1 MTFDDFQLDAQLMD
15 GLDAMGFN
23 TPTPIQQLAI
33 PAILDHFDLIAC
45 AQTGTGKTAAYL
57 LPVMDKILNS
67 NHSHLNTLILVPTR
81 ELAQQIDQQLEG
93 FSYYVPISSIAV
105 YGGGDGNLYTQ
116 QQTALR
122 KGADIIIA
130 TPGRLIGHLASGN
143 IDFSS
148 LEHLILDEADRMLD
162 MGFYDDILKII
173 SYLPKDRQTLLFSA
187 TMPPRIKTLASKILF
202 EPKEITIA
210 ISKPAAGIKQM
221 AYMAYESQKLGL
233 LAEIFKEK
241 YQSVIVFASTKEKV
255 KSLQF
260 EFKKI
265 GIPARPFHSDLE
277 QKDREELMNDFRNR
291 KVQVLIGTDILSR
304 GIDVDGIDLVI
315 NFDVPP
321 DPEDYV
327 HRIGRTAR
335 AETTGTAITFINE
348 KDMRRFH
355 AIERLIE
362 REIEKTPLPAEL
374 GAAPLYEPLKK
385 RAPMGGGRLGS
396 RPKSKPHFKGR
407 KDKPRN

>member
-1 MTFDDFQLDAQLMD
+1 
-15 GLDAMGFN
+15 
-23 TPTPIQQLAI
+23 
-33 PAILDHFDLIAC
+33 
-45 AQTGTGKTAAYL
+45 
-57 LPVMDKILNS
+57 
-67 NHSHLNTLILVPTR
+67 
-81 ELAQQIDQQLEG
+81 
-93 FSYYVPISSIAV
+93 
-105 YGGGDGNLYTQ
+105 
-116 QQTALR
+116 
-122 KGADIIIA
+122 
-130 TPGRLIGHLASGN
+130 
-143 IDFSS
+143 
-148 LEHLILDEADRMLD
+148 
-162 MGFYDDILKII
+162 
-173 SYLPKDRQTLLFSA
+173 
-187 TMPPRIKTLASKILF
+187 
-202 EPKEITIA
+202 
-210 ISKPAAGIKQM
+210 
-221 AYMAYESQKLGL
+221 LGL
-233 LAEIFKEK
+233 LSEIFKVK

-355 AIERLIE
+355 AIEKLIE

-385 RAPMGGGRLGS
+385 RAPMGGGRPG
-396 RPKSKPHFKGR
+396 SKPNSNHHYKGR

>member
-1 MTFDDFQLDAQLMD
+1 MD
-15 GLDAMGFN
+15 GLDAMGFRA
-23 TPTPIQQLAI
+23 PTPIQQQAI
-33 PAILDHFDLIAC
+33 PAILDHYDLIAC

-57 LPVMDKILNS
+57 LPVIDKILNS

-143 IDFSS
+143 IDFSK
-148 LEHLILDEADRMLD
+148 LQHLILDEADRMLD
-162 MGFYDDILKII
+162 MGFYDDIIKII

-202 EPKEITIA
+202 EPKEISIA

-221 AYMAYESQKLGL
+221 AYMTYEPQKLGL
-233 LAEIFKEK
+233 LSEIFKVK

-277 QKDREELMNDFRNR
+277 QKDREELMNEFRNR

-362 REIEKTPLPAEL
+362 REIEKSPLPAEL
-374 GAAPLYEPLKK
+374 GTAPLYEPLKK
-385 RAPMGGGRLGS
+385 RPPMGGGRPG
-396 RPKSKPHFKGR
+396 SKPNSNHHYKGR

>member
-1 MTFDDFQLDAQLMD
+1 
-15 GLDAMGFN
+15 
-23 TPTPIQQLAI
+23 
-33 PAILDHFDLIAC
+33 
-45 AQTGTGKTAAYL
+45 
-57 LPVMDKILNS
+57 
-67 NHSHLNTLILVPTR
+67 
-81 ELAQQIDQQLEG
+81 
-93 FSYYVPISSIAV
+93 
-105 YGGGDGNLYTQ
+105 
-116 QQTALR
+116 
-122 KGADIIIA
+122 
-130 TPGRLIGHLASGN
+130 
-143 IDFSS
+143 
-148 LEHLILDEADRMLD
+148 MLD
-162 MGFYDDILKII
+162 MGFYDDIIKII

-202 EPKEITIA
+202 EPKEISIA

-221 AYMAYESQKLGL
+221 AYMTYEPQKLGL
-233 LAEIFKEK
+233 LSEIFKVK

-277 QKDREELMNDFRNR
+277 QKDREELMNEFRNR

-362 REIEKTPLPAEL
+362 REIEKSPLPAEL
-374 GAAPLYEPLKK
+374 GTAPLYEPLKK
-385 RAPMGGGRLGS
+385 RPPMGGGRPGA
-396 RPKSKPHFKGR
+396 KPNSNHHYKGR